1 MRKMKSPS
9 YVKYV
14 KIDDTT
20 KELIYNHK
28 FTSNKVV
35 RDLPKPIGRENY
47 YRFIGNTTHSYF
59 DFRSNGYSV
68 NQSKLNA
75 YADAQIKEGGAIK
88 INDNVN
94 DIIEHNIDYATNF
107 LDKHNVIAIEL
118 RTYWVN
124 QYESIFNDAI
134 GGTADILIQNDDG
147 SYTIADLKNYNNPS
161 NDDLA
166 KHYYQC
172 LIYANLIRLQEGVE
186 IKDIKI
192 VYPSQEEV
200 VELPYQNIDLDKI

>member
-1 MRKMKSPS
+1 MC
-9 YVKYV
+9 
-14 KIDDTT
+14 I
-20 KELIYNHK
+20 
-28 FTSNKVV
+28 
-35 RDLPKPIGRENY
+35 RD
-47 YRFIGNTTHSYF
+47 SYF
-59 DFRSNGYSV
+59 
-68 NQSKLNA
+68 LN
-75 YADAQIKEGGAIK
+75 
-88 INDNVN
+88 
-94 DIIEHNIDYATNF
+94 
-107 LDKHNVIAIEL
+107 KHNVIAIEL

-147 SYTIADLKNYNNPS
+147 SYTIADLKNYNNPT

-200 VELPYQNIDLDKI
+200 VELPYQNIDLDQI

>member
-9 YVKYV
+9 YIKYV

-20 KELIYNHK
+20 KELIYNHNFK
-28 FTSNKVV
+28 SNKVV
-35 RDLPKPIGRENY
+35 RNLPKSKGYESY
-47 YRFIGNTTHSYF
+47 YRFIGNTVHSYF
-59 DFRSNGYSV
+59 DFKSDGYG
-68 NQSKLNA
+68 NIQSKLSA

-88 INDNVN
+88 INDDVN
-94 DIIEHNIDYATNF
+94 DIIEHNIDYATKF
-107 LDKHNVIAIEL
+107 LNKHNVIGIEL

-124 QYESIFNDAI
+124 GYESIFNDAI
-134 GGTADILIQNDDG
+134 GGTADILIKNNDG
-147 SYTIADLKNYNNPS
+147 SYTIADFKNYNNPT

-200 VELPYQNIDLDKI
+200 VELPYQNIDLDTI

>member
-9 YVKYV
+9 YIKYV

-20 KELIYNHK
+20 KELIYNHNFK
-28 FTSNKVV
+28 SNNVV
-35 RDLPKPIGRENY
+35 RNLPKSIGKENY
-47 YRFIGNTTHSYF
+47 YRFIGNTVHSF
-59 DFRSNGYSV
+59 IEFKDNGYSV

-75 YADAQIKEGGAIK
+75 YADAQIKEGGGIK

-147 SYTIADLKNYNNPS
+147 SYTIADFKNYNNPS

-200 VELPYQNIDLDKI
+200 VVLPYQNIDLDKI

>member
-9 YVKYV
+9 YIKYV

-20 KELIYNHK
+20 KELIYNHNFK
-28 FTSNKVV
+28 SNKVV
-35 RDLPKPIGRENY
+35 RNLPKSIGKENY
-47 YRFIGNTTHSYF
+47 YRFIGNTVHSF
-59 DFRSNGYSV
+59 IEFKDNGYSV

-147 SYTIADLKNYNNPS
+147 SYTIADFKNYNNPS

-200 VELPYQNIDLDKI
+200 VVLPYQNIDLDKI